1 MKILI
6 FLFLLPVRAVRKL
19 KVFYIKKS
27 IGHLGEGSPLY
38 YGVIISC
45 PNQVFIGDYV
55 SIASDVRLVASSQG
69 SITIGDRCAIASGTR
84 IVTATHDP
92 NVLPVSRV
100 GINKSVII
108 GEDVWIG
115 TAAIIL
121 PGVTIHDGA
130 IIAAGAVVTK
140 DVPADCMVGGVPA
153 RLIKKLEAREKR
165 LEMGRNY
172 PKPVAKARR

>member
-1 MKILI
+1 MMKILI
-6 FLFLLPVRAVRKL
+6 ALFMLPIRAVRWL
-19 KVFYIKKS
+19 RVFYVKKRL
-27 IGHLGEGSPLY
+27 GHLGRGSVLH
-38 YGVIISC
+38 YGVMITH
-45 PNQVFIGDYV
+45 PEQVFIGDDV
-55 SIASDVRLVASSQG
+55 SIVPDVRLQSSIHGG
-69 SITIGDRCAIASGTR
+69 SITIGNRCAIASGTR

-130 IIAAGAVVTK
+130 IVAAGAVVSK
-140 DVPADCMVGGVPA
+140 DVQADCMVGGVPA
-153 RLIKKLEAREKR
+153 RLIKKLESRENR
-165 LEMGRNY
+165 L
-172 PKPVAKARR
+172 KKLKVTII

>member
-1 MKILI
+1 MMKMLI
-6 FLFLLPVRAVRKL
+6 FLFLLPVRVIRKL
-19 KVFYIKKS
+19 RVFYIKKML
-27 IGHLGEGSPLY
+27 GHLGQGSILY
-38 YGVIISC
+38 YGVIISY
-45 PNQVFIGDYV
+45 PKQVFIGDYV
-55 SIASDVRLVASSQG
+55 SIAPDARLGASSQG
-69 SITIGDRCAIASGTR
+69 QITIGDRCAIASGTR

-108 GEDVWIG
+108 GRDVWIG

-130 IIAAGAVVTK
+130 MVAAGAVVTK

-153 RLIKKLEAREKR
+153 RLIKKLEPREKR
-165 LEMGRNY
+165 LEMGRKY
-172 PKPVAKARR
+172 SKPVPKN